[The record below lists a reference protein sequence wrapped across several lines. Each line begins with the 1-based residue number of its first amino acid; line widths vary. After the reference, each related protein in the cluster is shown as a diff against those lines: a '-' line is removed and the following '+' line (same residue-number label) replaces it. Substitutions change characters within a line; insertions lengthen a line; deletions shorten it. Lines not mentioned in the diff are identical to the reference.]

1 MKLRHLTLL
10 LCVSLSLTG
19 CSALLERNYATVEPH
34 SSKFWES
41 EAAGTLRAEN
51 YQDIVNDLLILIGQH
66 TESATVRLYN
76 YEDDL
81 TVADTLEQ
89 ATTEVQQETPMGA
102 YAVEYITASSRSQRG
117 YYEISI
123 QVSYRRTAEQIQAV
137 VNATS
142 TEALSAL
149 LEAALDE
156 GRTELAVRVGYWGE
170 DGQARVEETVAQLRE
185 ARGLAE
191 TPPWTISYYP
201 AQGPVGL
208 IEFVMGGDAAAA
220 AEENSENICTIPWG
234 EPVGYIEDVTNG
246 FYKIKYKGQIGY
258 AKAEYLTST
267 DPHVY
272 TGGNPIYHISGVQ
285 NSVYLRKTPS
295 EPAEYI
301 CEIPVGAAVEYLGSY
316 NGYDKVYYNGMVGY
330 VTSAYVR

>member
-1 MKLRHLTLL
+1 MKIRFLTLTAAVCL
-10 LCVSLSLTG
+10 LLTG
-19 CSALLERNYATVEPH
+19 CASLLEREYSTVEPH
-34 SSKFWES
+34 VSKFWES
-41 EAAGTLRAEN
+41 EAAGTLRAES

-66 TESATVRLYN
+66 TETATLRLYN
-76 YEDDL
+76 FEDDL
-81 TVADTLEQ
+81 SVSQTLER
-89 ATTEVQQETPMGA
+89 ATNEVKQETAMGA
-102 YAVEYITASSRSQRG
+102 YAVEFITFTSQAQRG
-117 YYEISI
+117 YYEAPVQI
-123 QVSYRRTAEQIQAV
+123 SYRRTAEQIQAV

-220 AEENSENICTIPWG
+220 AEENSENL
-234 EPVGYIEDVTNG
+234 
-246 FYKIKYKGQIGY
+246 
-258 AKAEYLTST
+258 AEES
-267 DPHVY
+267 
-272 TGGNPIYHISGVQ
+272 
-285 NSVYLRKTPS
+285 
-295 EPAEYI
+295 
-301 CEIPVGAAVEYLGSY
+301 
-316 NGYDKVYYNGMVGY
+316 
-330 VTSAYVR
+330 